1 MLFHEIYSTY
11 FQTVAKILAE
21 AVEHPLTTEEISAI
35 IQDYAF
41 EESILNIPKSLG
53 MAHWQLLKEDGTTI
67 LRKNPTMPL
76 TILQKR
82 WINAIALDP
91 RIRLFTDQP
100 VVFSD
105 VEPLFLPE
113 DIYVFDKYSD
123 GDPYENPEYIQNF
136 RLILDA
142 IKHQYPIQISITNRH
157 GKRITTRTIPE
168 YLEYVDMIL
177 IMSVHPGAGGQKFME
192 ESLDRIRET
201 RKMIE
206 ESGKEI
212 DIQVDGG
219 VKFENARKILDAG
232 ANILVAGSAVFGD
245 NIVENTRKFVE
256 IFRDYE

>member
-1 MLFHEIYSTY
+1 MKYVIAPS
-11 FQTVAKILAE
+11 ILSADFTQLGKDIKE
-21 AVEHPLTTEEISAI
+21 TEEGGAAYLHFDVMDGMFVPNISFGIPVMKSIRKATHQVMDAHLMV
-35 IQDYAF
+35 QDPIRYVKAF
-41 EESILNIPKSLG
+41 KEAGADLITVHLEACPDVRKTLTEIKDFGIMAGLSICPETPVEE
-53 MAHWQLLKEDGTTI
+53 
-67 LRKNPTMPL
+67 LR
-76 TILQKR
+76 
-82 WINAIALDP
+82 
-91 RIRLFTDQP
+91 
-100 VVFSD
+100 
-105 VEPLFLPE
+105 
-113 DIYVFDKYSD
+113 
-123 GDPYENPEYIQNF
+123 
-136 RLILDA
+136 
-142 IKHQYPIQISITNRH
+142 
-157 GKRITTRTIPE
+157 E